1 MLAAGQIVFVA
12 ALAAVVA
19 GAFVALV
26 RIVCAA
32 DKRLLLAETRG
43 MLCDAP
49 DGRGISV
56 LCSGVAGVEEVR
68 RLLDEGYPRYEA
80 VVVLDSVRRPEAF
93 AAVLAEFH
101 LIDVNYD
108 PADDLPAEGVRG
120 LYRSRKRCYRRLV
133 VVDKAFTSCRADFDA
148 AVGVAIYDY
157 VLPLRPGIRMMPFC
171 IGRLAIELS
180 LEPAGA
186 VELVR
191 SPVGEPLLLVAREA
205 AVAAGGFGPDLVR
218 SIPRSRRRTLYEPF
232 LRAAKPS
239 VRRPVLRRGA
249 ALLLAACIAATAAAG
264 WWEVCAVLLTLAV
277 VAAAAE
283 YARTCAPEARTAR
296 AASRKSV

>member
-1 MLAAGQIVFVA
+1 
-12 ALAAVVA
+12 
-19 GAFVALV
+19 
-26 RIVCAA
+26 
-32 DKRLLLAETRG
+32 
-43 MLCDAP
+43 
-49 DGRGISV
+49 
-56 LCSGVAGVEEVR
+56 
-68 RLLDEGYPRYEA
+68 
-80 VVVLDSVRRPEAF
+80 
-93 AAVLAEFH
+93 
-101 LIDVNYD
+101 
-108 PADDLPAEGVRG
+108 
-120 LYRSRKRCYRRLV
+120 
-133 VVDKAFTSCRADFDA
+133 
-148 AVGVAIYDY
+148 
-157 VLPLRPGIRMMPFC
+157 MMPFC

-218 SIPRSRRRTLYEPF
+218 SIPRSRRRTLCEPF

-249 ALLLAACIAATAAAG
+249 ALLLAAGIAATAAAG

-283 YARTCAPEARTAR
+283 YARTCAPEERTAR